1 MIKPKGLRD
10 IIDDAINGE
19 RPKYKLMPKK
29 VRPPAPKPSARRS
42 RPPFDREKYEMP
54 KRSFRQMKDDAER
67 TMPKRRSIRER
78 QKLQKLAKSQGEVVR
93 NRRLK
98 EKYGK

>member
-29 VRPPAPKPSARRS
+29 VRPTVPKPSTRRP

-67 TMPKRRSIRER
+67 TMPKRKPKPLGIPKKKR
-78 QKLQKLAKSQGEVVR
+78 G
-93 NRRLK
+93 
-98 EKYGK
+98 Y

>member
-1 MIKPKGLRD
+1 MNKPKGLRD
-10 IIDDAINGE
+10 IIGDAINGE
-19 RPKYKLMPKK
+19 RPKYKLMPKR
-29 VRPPAPKPSARRS
+29 VRPAAPKPA
-42 RPPFDREKYEMP
+42 
-54 KRSFRQMKDDAER
+54 
-67 TMPKRRSIRER
+67 MPKRRSIRER